1 VISQEFAFRNVE
13 GMVKDLLPA
22 TAPWFHKKLLLG
34 TLEGMGK
41 DLLPGMAPR
50 FHKKIAFKNLSEGFQ
65 GWPLLS
71 GNLEGMTRFVAIAF
85 RKP

>member
-1 VISQEFAFRNVE
+1 
-13 GMVKDLLPA
+13 
-22 TAPWFHKKLLLG
+22 
-34 TLEGMGK
+34 MGK

-50 FHKKIAFKNLSEGFQ
+50 FHKKITFKNLSEGSQ

-85 RKP
+85 RKPCRNSKGFVAIAFRNLEAMAKDLLTLL